1 MTKKELNGNQTWATH
16 PFVIPAQAGIQRQPQ
31 NRIPAQA
38 GMTRC
43 GLLPQK
49 TLSYTQVRA

>member
-16 PFVIPAQAGIQRQPQ
+16 TLVIPAQAGIQRQPQ
-31 NRIPAQA
+31 NQISAQA

-49 TLSYTQVRA
+49 PLSYTQVRA